1 MYCNDFYK
9 DEYNI
14 KEQRQLKID
23 ENICSEEDVQEIS
36 LPYKNKLMDIL
47 ISLPWVMDN
56 TINDLNKISLLASF
70 IADNPIMFSTKTFLY
85 VSILMFVH
93 HNDITLFKVFFKT
106 IVISCELEQQITEF
120 LYENI
125 KLFPSPNFNKILYL
139 LILNSESVNQL
150 LEEIITMV
158 YEYISNSPEKEAID
172 KYLYKIIILT
182 YPNHNHLLNP
192 ELYFDND
199 SRIFGIYQYQMLSF
213 FVFNDY
219 FRFKNLEQMSRIC
232 IINNDEKIKSKQE
245 ASIIMID
252 YIIQNDY
259 SNLEAEIYENNE
271 LIQQI
276 LSCIFE
282 TPLGTKLQLIE
293 YFKCSQ
299 YLFEFIKPYLEEN
312 EGN

>member
-1 MYCNDFYK
+1 
-9 DEYNI
+9 
-14 KEQRQLKID
+14 
-23 ENICSEEDVQEIS
+23 
-36 LPYKNKLMDIL
+36 
-47 ISLPWVMDN
+47 
-56 TINDLNKISLLASF
+56 
-70 IADNPIMFSTKTFLY
+70 
-85 VSILMFVH
+85 
-93 HNDITLFKVFFKT
+93 
-106 IVISCELEQQITEF
+106 
-120 LYENI
+120 
-125 KLFPSPNFNKILYL
+125 
-139 LILNSESVNQL
+139 
-150 LEEIITMV
+150 
-158 YEYISNSPEKEAID
+158 
-172 KYLYKIIILT
+172 
-182 YPNHNHLLNP
+182 
-192 ELYFDND
+192 
-199 SRIFGIYQYQMLSF
+199 MLSF